1 MTATASDPTGSRPML
16 VEIDFRVKTY
26 DVDFA
31 GIVSNLVY
39 VRWLEDLRIK
49 MLDEYLPLEP
59 EFRQGRGP
67 VLARTEIDYL
77 RPLRFGD
84 QAVGRMWLAGVRR
97 ASWSLQA
104 EFTLHAQ
111 LVARAVQVGVF
122 VDYRTL
128 KALPVPDA
136 LRQQMANGSPLG
148 KR

>member
-1 MTATASDPTGSRPML
+1 VTTLATGARPMQ
-16 VEIDFRVKTY
+16 VELGFRVKTY

-39 VRWLEDLRIK
+39 VRWLEDLRLR

-59 EFRQGRGP
+59 EFHQGRGP

-77 RPLRFGD
+77 HPLRFGD
-84 QAVGRMWLAGVRR
+84 EAAGRMWLEGVRR

-104 EFTLHAQ
+104 EFVLGEQ

-128 KALPVPDA
+128 KPLPVPDV
-136 LRQQMANGSPLG
+136 LRRQIMGGPPDKVG
-148 KR
+148 